1 MYTTGYKEDVML
13 AANYRA
19 QTYSLATRLPILC
32 GAVDPLLFTLAD
44 LIEVATRPGYSPWHN
59 FVSSLSLGDQGWMQ
73 IASFLVCGGLTLCF
87 SVGLRQVFSTGK
99 SSIGGLVMLGITEHA
114 GRSR

>member
-1 MYTTGYKEDVML
+1 ML
-13 AANYRA
+13 AANDQA
-19 QTYSLATRLPILC
+19 QSYSLATRLLILC
-32 GAVDPLLFTLAD
+32 GAVGPLLFILVD
-44 LIEVATRPGYSPWHN
+44 LIEGATRPGSSVWHN

-73 IASFLVCGGLTLCF
+73 IASFLVCGGLTHCF

-99 SSIGGLVMLGITEHA
+99 TSIGGLVMLGITEHA